1 MNTKQNRRTPK
12 VATTGTWQREAPKAT
27 RTSATTSGSPGWTR
41 ASGAGSFC
49 ALQDVEDALTRYADE
64 RKRNDAL
71 RKTLAEAQN
80 AADIAR
86 AQYRAGLVDFTPVLT
101 AQGTL
106 LDTQNQIAQSDGSLD
121 RNLVS
126 LYKALGGG
134 GRSDGPAR

>member
-1 MNTKQNRRTPK
+1 VLK
-12 VATTGTWQREAPKAT
+12 
-27 RTSATTSGSPGWTR
+27 SGQSR
-41 ASGAGSFC
+41 QALYAYRNAVIR

-106 LDTQNQIAQSDGSLD
+106 LDTQNQLAQSDGSLD

-134 GRSDGPAR
+134 WKE